1 MFSDLE
7 GKIRI
12 DRETNASYIDMELD
26 HHYFQQ
32 QKVNNER
39 FQDSWDVIG
48 DHLPEQIECF
58 RPTTPKSEKKPAF
71 GDLASRTV
79 LTSPQIGTTL
89 YA

>member
-7 GKIRI
+7 GKVRF
-12 DRETNASYIDMELD
+12 DKETNASYIDMELD

-39 FQDSWDVIG
+39 FLDSWDVIG
-48 DHLPEQIECF
+48 DHLHEQMECF
-58 RPTTPKSEKKPAF
+58 RPTSPNQRRSPH
-71 GDLASRTV
+71 LASRAV
-79 LTSPQIGTTL
+79 FTSPQMGTTL